1 MNKKLLIKWSDNWAD
16 EMDLNGFHIMSE
28 KAWLEFLKLLDNAIE
43 IYAKHSDDLFKVF
56 NFCVGTNEEI
66 TYKSKED
73 FLNSFEIDEID
84 ENAEQVIKDN
94 FKPLPYGFFPLEQLF
109 EMISEELELADEE
122 IQWLA
127 KEIYTQYE

>member
-1 MNKKLLIKWSDNWAD
+1 MNKKPLIKWSDNWAD

-28 KAWLEFLKLLDNAIE
+28 KAWSAFLKLLDDAIE
-43 IYAKHSDDLFKVF
+43 IYTKHSSNLFQCF
-56 NFCVGTNEEI
+56 DFGVGTNEEI

-73 FLNSFEIDEID
+73 FLNSFEIEEID
-84 ENAEQVIKDN
+84 EDVERIIKDN

-109 EMISEELELADEE
+109 EMITEEAIEE
-122 IQWLA
+122 DVEWLS